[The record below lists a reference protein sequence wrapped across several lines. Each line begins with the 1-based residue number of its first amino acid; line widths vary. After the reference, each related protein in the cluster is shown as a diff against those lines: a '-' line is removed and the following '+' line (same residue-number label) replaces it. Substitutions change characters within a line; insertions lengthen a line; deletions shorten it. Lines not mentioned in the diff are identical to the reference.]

1 MLDIKLSVGRTLL
14 TTVVTSTDDL
24 SKALIAVTQISNI
37 HCVFVTCSD
46 AEFPNYVTTSM
57 YRHSYAVANTTIPL
71 TVMTST
77 DEMTGRINV

>member
-1 MLDIKLSVGRTLL
+1 LLDVKLNVGRTVL
-14 TTVVTSTDDL
+14 TTVLTSTGDL
-24 SKALIAVTQISNI
+24 SKAVTQISNI

-46 AEFPNYVTTSM
+46 AKFPNYVTTLM

-77 DEMTGRINV
+77 DEMTGRRNV

>member
-1 MLDIKLSVGRTLL
+1 MLDVKLNVGHTVRTTFL
-14 TTVVTSTDDL
+14 TSTDDL

-37 HCVFVTCSD
+37 HCVFVTCSE

-77 DEMTGRINV
+77 DEMTGRRNV